1 MVVTV
6 VVGAAV
12 RGIAGL
18 TVVVAAVVVVVVVAI
33 SAGVDCC
40 SWLRV
45 AMLEQCAF
53 AGGNS
58 RSFPL

>member
-1 MVVTV
+1 
-6 VVGAAV
+6 VGAAV